1 MEKSDN
7 IVNTKED
14 YRGKIMKIDDVR
26 IREIR
31 NPVGKLKAVVSVTID
46 ECFVVHDIKIF
57 EREDGYAI
65 AMPSRKTSDGKYKD
79 IAHPLNSETREM
91 LQTIIL
97 AEYRRFLEENAEG
110 TSAAAEA

>member
-1 MEKSDN
+1 
-7 IVNTKED
+7 
-14 YRGKIMKIDDVR
+14 MKIDDVR

-57 EREDGYAI
+57 EREDGFAI
-65 AMPSRKTSDGKYKD
+65 AMPSRKTTDGKYKD

-91 LQTIIL
+91 LQSIIL
-97 AEYRRFLEENAEG
+97 SEYRRFLTG
-110 TSAAAEA
+110 DGISAGIAAEA